1 MSNQRLPQQI
11 VAVALVTLLLAGCS
25 APPAAPVA
33 EAPAATSTPVPTVV
47 TPTPEPPTATPT
59 PQPPTATPTPEPPT
73 STSTPAFPLA
83 ASAEEIV
90 GTWQHLGVYY
100 IRFNEDGTFHQA
112 EALDKLDSQPYVVC
126 KFRFEGTQMSI
137 EEISVSGVPSCGS
150 KIGVYE
156 VRLLEGGKI
165 EIAVI
170 EDKCSDRASD
180 ISREYEPVR

>member
-1 MSNQRLPQQI
+1 MSSQRLPQQM
-11 VAVALVTLLLAGCS
+11 VAVTLVMLLLAGCS
-25 APPAAPVA
+25 APPATPAS

-47 TPTPEPPTATPT
+47 TPTPEPPTATP
-59 PQPPTATPTPEPPT
+59 
-73 STSTPAFPLA
+73 TPAFPLA

-137 EEISVSGVPSCGS
+137 EEISVSGVPTCGS

-165 EIAVI
+165 QIVVI
-170 EDKCSDRASD
+170 KDACSARAGD